1 VCAGHSD
8 VTALIGEYIPANGR
22 VHGAVRTITQAMRS
36 YVKTKSENKNK
47 IENKRIEVDARC
59 MEDHP

>member
-22 VHGAVRTITQAMRS
+22 VHAAVRTITQAMRS
-36 YVKTKSENKNK
+36 CVKSKSENTMKT
-47 IENKRIEVDARC
+47 IG
-59 MEDHP
+59 